1 VEALDVQLYNIL
13 NRFVGRDRRWR
24 KRWTG
29 ARINNFFH
37 DQLLECYFAKNQN
50 YCSHLTEVAEKQ
62 ACSMR
67 LKSSPSR
74 EAQYENPNPKQLVLQ
89 HAPIGAGTVYPR
101 QIHKNVLH

>member
-1 VEALDVQLYNIL
+1 VAKEVD
-13 NRFVGRDRRWR
+13 WR
-24 KRWTG
+24 KDQH
-29 ARINNFFH
+29 FCH
-37 DQLLECYFAKNQN
+37 DQLLDCYFAKNQN

-101 QIHKNVLH
+101 PIHKNVLH